1 MYYDTVVILI
11 MKQTKHNKPKHT
23 VKFIRVLNQPAMW
36 IELEVIESNE
46 TARAKYLRLAEIN
59 KSIPR

>member
-1 MYYDTVVILI
+1 
-11 MKQTKHNKPKHT
+11 MKQTKRNKPKHT

-46 TARAKYLRLAEIN
+46 TARAKNLRLAEIN